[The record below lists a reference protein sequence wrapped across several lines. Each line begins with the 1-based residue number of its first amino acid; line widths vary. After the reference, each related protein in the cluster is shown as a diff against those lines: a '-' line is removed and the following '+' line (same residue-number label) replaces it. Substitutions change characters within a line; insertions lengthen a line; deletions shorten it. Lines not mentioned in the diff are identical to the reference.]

1 MNLKN
6 PHYFTIH
13 GHFYQPPR
21 ENPWTDI
28 IENQES
34 AHPFHDW
41 NDRIAH
47 ECYSPNGAS
56 RLLSPT
62 GRIQDIVNNYE
73 FMSFN
78 IGPTLMSW
86 IRKKTPETYQRIQEA
101 DRKSAER
108 LNGHGNAIAQ
118 VYNHMIMPL
127 ATPADRITQIR
138 WGIRDFE
145 FHFNRKPEAIWL
157 AETAINMDT
166 IVDLIREGIRFTI
179 LSPTQAQSYRKIGET
194 HWSDCSHTNIDTL
207 RPYRIYPKDAEGKA
221 LCEGYLDI
229 FFYHPSLSSAVGF
242 EHLLRDANVFG
253 KRILDVFD
261 PKKTEPQ
268 LVNIGTD
275 GESYGHHEPFGDMC
289 AAWLYNKYAPDHNM
303 VPVNYGWF
311 LEKFSPQYEVTLKN
325 MYGEGSAW
333 SCAHGVGRWIRD
345 CGCSTGGPGEWNQKW
360 RTPLRDAFDHL
371 KKLADDVFLREFPKY
386 SSMDPWDARNL
397 YIDCLVDS
405 KDEERSKNF
414 LKQVL
419 NNPEN
424 EKESAAALRLLEI
437 QKYTMF
443 SYTSCGWFFN
453 DIEGLEPVQNMR
465 YALRAIE
472 LFKPFLPFGH
482 PIKEEVLS
490 ILARAVSNEHHWN
503 GAEIFTHYAVPEI
516 PITMKKMAERA
527 VVYHLKLNDIYYD
540 KDPRIHTE
548 KKSSRRRQ
556 TLVSSSFRDFRLQE
570 DLTAKILV
578 ITDDLSRINIVV
590 CEGGYNDLNFV
601 PDPNISTAELKS
613 LYPTAYVVRLR
624 DLMSDSL
631 KRINELS
638 TQKYLAEI
646 TETFSEVALH
656 QGLTVDSLADPD
668 HTLPDTMRK
677 VLSLDINFR
686 IHRGALDYLKNPSED
701 IFNQVKELVDESNEL
716 RTKFSFGGTGR
727 LFHKKLMELIDLA
740 TDQLDESSV
749 RHITGLISMAD
760 WLNLYIDKTTLENK
774 AFLTYQR
781 FKEKPKGPLKSL
793 LPMFDWLNF
802 ERPDGI

>member
-1 MNLKN
+1 MSLKY
-6 PHYFTIH
+6 PLYFTIH

-34 AHPFHDW
+34 AYPFHDW

-56 RLLSPT
+56 RLLTSE

-73 FMSFN
+73 YMSFN

-86 IRKKTPETYQRIQEA
+86 IRKKTPETYRRIQEA

-118 VYNHMIMPL
+118 VYNHVIMPL
-127 ATPADRITQIR
+127 ASPQDRITQIR

-166 IVDLIREGIRFTI
+166 VVDLIHEGIHFTI
-179 LSPTQAQSYRKIGET
+179 LSPTQAQSFRKLGDSR
-194 HWSDCSHTNIDTL
+194 WSDCSNTNIDTT
-207 RPYRIYPKDAEGKA
+207 RPYRIFPRDAKGN
-221 LCEGYLDI
+221 LICDGYLDV
-229 FFYHPSLSSAVGF
+229 FFYNPALSSAVGF

-253 KRILDVFD
+253 KRIQDYFD
-261 PKKTEPQ
+261 AQKADPQ
-268 LVNIGTD
+268 LISIGTD

-289 AAWLYNKYAPDHNM
+289 AAWLYNRYAPEHNM
-303 VPVNYGWF
+303 IPVNYAWY
-311 LEKFSPQYEVTLKN
+311 LEKYPPQFEVELKN
-325 MYGEGSAW
+325 AYSEGSAW

-345 CGCSTGGPGEWNQKW
+345 CGCSTGGPAEWNQKW
-360 RTPLRDAFDHL
+360 RGPLRDSFDYL
-371 KKLADDVFLREFPKY
+371 KKIADDVFVREFPKY
-386 SSMDPWDARNL
+386 SSVDPWEARNR
-397 YIDCLVDS
+397 YIEYLVAPEDT
-405 KDEERSKNF
+405 ERAEKF
-414 LKQVL
+414 LTSIL
-419 NNPEN
+419 INPEN
-424 EKESAAALRLLEI
+424 EKESAMALRLLEI
-437 QKYTMF
+437 QKYLMF

-482 PIKEEVLS
+482 PIKEEFLS
-490 ILARAVSNEHHWN
+490 ILAHAISNEHHWN

-516 PITMKKMAERA
+516 PVTMKMMAERA

-540 KDPRIHTE
+540 KDSRIHTE
-548 KKSSRRRQ
+548 AKSSRRRQ
-556 TLVSSSFRDFRLQE
+556 TLVSSSFRDTRLQE
-570 DLTAKILV
+570 DLSAKILV
-578 ITDDLSRINIVV
+578 ITDNLGRINIVV
-590 CEGGYNDLNFV
+590 CEGYCSDLNFV
-601 PDPNISTAELKS
+601 SDPNISTAELKN

-624 DLMSDSL
+624 NLMSDSL
-631 KRINELS
+631 KRINQLS
-638 TQKYLAEI
+638 TQKYLAQI
-646 TETFSEVALH
+646 TETFSDVALQ

-686 IHRGALDYLKNPSED
+686 IHKGALDYLKEPNEEV
-701 IFNQVKELVDESNEL
+701 FNQVKELVEESKEL

-727 LFHKKLMELIDLA
+727 LFHKKLMELIDKA
-740 TDQLDESSV
+740 TDQLDEYSV
-749 RHITGLISMAD
+749 QHITGLISVAD

-774 AFLTYQR
+774 AFSSYQR
-781 FKEKPKGPLKSL
+781 FKENPNGPLKAL

-802 ERPDGI
+802 ERPNGI